1 MPTKTIA
8 RPVAVKRQP
17 QRESEHDALRLPGL
31 AEALE
36 VYRRIA
42 EVGGV
47 QQQPPSAAADRPAG
61 QPPAGGW

>member
-1 MPTKTIA
+1 MPTKTIT
-8 RPVAVKRQP
+8 RPVAVKRRAE
-17 QRESEHDALRLPGL
+17 REWEHEALRLPGL
-31 AEALE
+31 VEALE

-47 QQQPPSAAADRPAG
+47 QQRPIAAADRPAG

>member
-1 MPTKTIA
+1 
-8 RPVAVKRQP
+8 
-17 QRESEHDALRLPGL
+17 L